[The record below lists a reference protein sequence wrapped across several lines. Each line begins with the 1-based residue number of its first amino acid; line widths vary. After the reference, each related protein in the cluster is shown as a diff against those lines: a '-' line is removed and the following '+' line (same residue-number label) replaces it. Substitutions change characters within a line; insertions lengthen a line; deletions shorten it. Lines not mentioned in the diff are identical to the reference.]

1 MSKLFSKPKALL
13 SAVLVLCMVA
23 TMLPAGIFTSLAG
36 TSNSDSLSVWNGVTI
51 EPFQNYYQRD
61 EDGELILDEEQKPIP
76 RPGTDFT
83 NHKEPIEI
91 ANANQLA
98 FLLISMEGTRG
109 TRDTATNLVPV
120 TFTFNGQPYEYSLP
134 ATVIGLFGSMTV
146 KLTTDIDMNNIEI
159 KTTNEI
165 GGYMAGTFDGQGHTV
180 HNINRVSTTTG
191 AGFFRQVGYGGVKNL
206 TVTGTV
212 SGTQR
217 VGGIAGNGA
226 SAPTFDNCAF
236 IGTITASN
244 GTVGG
249 IVGRHTTFDN
259 APTMRLKNCYT
270 AGSLIN
276 NNSAADVGGLVGYG
290 AYLAVSSANK
300 VPCGNV
306 EITNCYSAMNITCNT
321 THCGGLTARTAQ
333 MGIINY
339 TDKDGNP
346 ASADMGLFINN
357 CHYSGTINKTSPIA
371 SATETVTNTFYKNG
385 SHTGTASG
393 AVGATKYEASEI
405 DAIVAALNSGVDA
418 LEAAGTTGLNRWMA
432 GADYPIF
439 VQEEPV
445 LGTLTVG
452 DELIDLQEWPTY
464 FNQMTESDSIT
475 VAATLPEDAPNF
487 TKLAISAVDGEGNAV
502 EISDGAVALKEGQTT
517 VISVKTTYKELTKT
531 YTVNIYKKPVVW
543 DGMTVG
549 PDFAGGSGTSVDP
562 YQIANGAQLALMAR
576 QVNEGTDASA
586 YFELIADIDISGHQ
600 WTPIGSSSNKFSGS
614 FNGKGHTITGM
625 TINAE
630 SSNQG
635 LFGYINGATIEKLK
649 ITNATINAYAYI
661 GGVAARSE
669 GATKLSDCSFQGTII
684 ADVQSGE
691 DAATGGL
698 IGCIPN
704 GTTEITNCTVESGS
718 SITVYQN
725 NSTTYAPFGAGGLVG
740 AATSGGSLTLTI
752 SNSSSAANVIG
763 AESAT
768 DSSVKGSGFGGIVGY
783 IRHSQDSG
791 NIKLIMQNCHSSG
804 TISAANRVGGLI
816 GFIRNP
822 GQLEVD
828 IDDCYSTA
836 TTSYGFIGELYNQS
850 GTYDKFTITIDD
862 SYFAG
867 SARQPIMGG
876 ARSASDIYANLT
888 VNNVYYLKGSCI
900 ANDIKDAINVE
911 GSIAVSNVAEK
922 TVEEFAN
929 GNVSGLLGDGWAT
942 SSKGYPIH
950 SKFETP
956 DNALVKIGTAIR
968 TFAPTGMRFYF
979 KMDTAAQ
986 IAGLK
991 EYGVVL
997 AKASNA
1003 ENGLFLGANKTA
1015 KAIAFDGKET
1025 VHVREDI
1032 SENNT
1037 TYDYFTALL
1046 NFSSDKNFNTHY
1058 IARAYALYEDEDGQ
1072 EIIVYSD
1079 VINSVDGDGE
1089 GGNEPLPSTL
1099 YNVAQLAYADH
1110 ESGAVEYDYAEV
1122 AYLKA
1127 ILKIE

>member
-36 TSNSDSLSVWNGVTI
+36 ASNSDSLSVWHGDTI
-51 EPFQNYYQRD
+51 EPFQNYYKKD
-61 EDGELILDEEQKPIP
+61 EDGELILDENQKPIP

-91 ANANQLA
+91 ANAKQLA
-98 FLLISMEGTRG
+98 FLLFALEGTRG
-109 TRDTATNLVPV
+109 TRDQTTNLIPV
-120 TFTFNGQPYEYSLP
+120 TFTFNGDTYNYPLP
-134 ATVIGLFGSMTV
+134 ATGIGLFGNMTV

-180 HNINRVSTTTG
+180 HNIKRVSTTTG

-217 VGGIAGNGA
+217 VGGIAGNGV

-249 IVGRHTTFDN
+249 ILGRNTMYDN
-259 APTMRLKNCYT
+259 NPATLIQNCYT
-270 AGSLIN
+270 AGTVKSGSN
-276 NNSAADVGGLVGYG
+276 DAAGLVGYTD
-290 AYLAVSSANK
+290 AKTTINTANK
-300 VPCGNV
+300 FPGGLVKIINS
-306 EITNCYSAMNITCNT
+306 YSTMTIVKNGGSAGY
-321 THCGGLTARTAQ
+321 GGLTGRAKSTEAVEGYEDYDLGYDIRNSHFS
-333 MGIINY
+333 G
-339 TDKDGNP
+339 KV
-346 ASADMGLFINN
+346 DMQ
-357 CHYSGTINKTSPIA
+357 YPITCA
-371 SATETVTNTFYKNG
+371 GETVTNVFYQKG
-385 SHTGTASG
+385 SHTGTAAG
-393 AVGATKYEASEI
+393 ALGATAYEASEI

-452 DELIDLQEWPTY
+452 VELIDLQKWPTY
-464 FNQMTESDSIT
+464 FNQMTELDSIT

-502 EISDGAVALKEGQTT
+502 EIIDGAVALKEGQTT

-531 YTVNIYKKPVVW
+531 YTVNIYRKPVAW
-543 DGMTVG
+543 DGTTEATA
-549 PDFAGGSGTSVDP
+549 FAGGSGTSSADP
-562 YQIANGAQLALMAR
+562 YQIANGAQLALMAK
-576 QVNEGTDASA
+576 QVNAGTNASA

-600 WTPIGSSSNKFSGS
+600 WTPIGSSSKKFSGS
-614 FNGKGHTITGM
+614 FNGNDHTITGM

-725 NSTTYAPFGAGGLVG
+725 NSTSYAPFGAGGLVG
-740 AATSGGSLTLTI
+740 AATSGGNLTLTI

-768 DSSVKGSGFGGIVGY
+768 DSSVKGRGFGGIVGY

-804 TISAANRVGGLI
+804 TISAEMYVGGLI

-836 TTSYGFIGELYNQS
+836 TTSYGFIGGLYNQS

-862 SYFAG
+862 SHFAG

-876 ARSASDIYANLT
+876 AISANDIYANLA
-888 VNNVYYLKGSCI
+888 VNNVYYLKGSCT
-900 ANDIKDAINVE
+900 ANDIKDSLNDS
-911 GSIAVSNVAEK
+911 SIKISNVAEK

-929 GNVSGLLGDGWAT
+929 GTVTDLLGTGWAT

-950 SKFETP
+950 SSFSVV
-956 DNALVKIGTAIR
+956 DNALVKIGTSIR

-979 KMDTAAQ
+979 KMRTDANK

-991 EYGVVL
+991 QYGVVL
-997 AKASNA
+997 AKAENA
-1003 ENGLFLGANKTA
+1003 ESGLFYNGDKTA
-1015 KAIAFDGKET
+1015 NAIAFDAEKGITK
-1025 VHVREDI
+1025 HVLEDKLGDDDH
-1032 SENNT
+1032 
-1037 TYDYFTALL
+1037 TYDHFTALL
-1046 NFSSDKNFNTHY
+1046 NIESESKFDTHY

-1072 EIIVYSD
+1072 EIIVYSE
-1079 VINSVDGDGE
+1079 VNNSVDGDGE
-1089 GGNEPLPSTL
+1089 GGNDPIHSTL
-1099 YNVAQLAYADH
+1099 TNVAQLAYADH
-1110 ESGAVEYDYAEV
+1110 ESGKVDFYDSEV
-1122 AYLKA
+1122 TYLKK
-1127 ILKIE
+1127 ILGIE